1 MPKYV
6 IIGLIVVV
14 FCFLV
19 AKFWGNLSPKGR
31 RRVLLVIFGLF
42 LVSIIVLL
50 VLLMIECGNELNLS

>member
-19 AKFWGNLSPKGR
+19 AKFWGNLSPQGR
-31 RRVLLVIFGLF
+31 TRVLLLIFGLF
-42 LVSIIVLL
+42 LVSIFVLL
-50 VLLMIECGNELNLS
+50 ALLMT

>member
-19 AKFWGNLSPKGR
+19 AKFWGNLSPQGR
-31 RRVLLVIFGLF
+31 TRTLLLIFGLF
-42 LVSIIVLL
+42 LISIFVLL
-50 VLLMIECGNELNLS
+50 ALLMT